1 MKIPVNRRVT
11 MEYII
16 MSDYTTKKSRVY
28 VVQGKPVPLNR
39 PRIGEYGV
47 YDSQRSVKAK
57 MMNELQLQRNKD
69 ATLCGM
75 LHMHMDFYMP
85 LPKTKSHR
93 KHLIQQKYH
102 VYRPDLSN
110 LIKMIEDVCVDVG
123 IIEDDCL
130 IASITARKLYGDPS
144 RTEFY
149 FSRLIKETD
158 YE

>member
-1 MKIPVNRRVT
+1 
-11 MEYII
+11 MENII
-16 MSDYTTKKSRVY
+16 MSDYTTTKSKVY

-39 PRIGEYGV
+39 PRMGEYGV
-47 YDSQRSVKAK
+47 YDSQKAIK
-57 MMNELQLQRNKD
+57 TKIMSELQIQKDKD

-75 LHMHMDFYMP
+75 LHMHMDFYMQ

-102 VYRPDLSN
+102 VYKPDLSN
-110 LIKMIEDVCVDVG
+110 LIKMIEDVCVDLR

-149 FSRLIKETD
+149 FSRLIKESD

>member
-1 MKIPVNRRVT
+1 
-11 MEYII
+11 
-16 MSDYTTKKSRVY
+16 MSDYTTHRSKVY

-39 PRIGEYGV
+39 PRMGEHGV
-47 YDSQRSVKAK
+47 YDSQKGIKYKISSDLKGQK
-57 MMNELQLQRNKD
+57 GLD

-93 KHLIQQKYH
+93 NHLIQQKYH

-110 LIKMIEDVCVDVG
+110 LIKMIEDVCVDIG

-130 IASITARKLYGDPS
+130 IASITARKLYGDIS

-149 FSRLIKETD
+149 FERLIKETD

>member
-1 MKIPVNRRVT
+1 MN
-11 MEYII
+11 
-16 MSDYTTKKSRVY
+16 DYTTIKSKVY

-39 PRIGEYGV
+39 PRMGEHGV
-47 YDSQRSVKAK
+47 YDSQKAVKTRIIA
-57 MMNELQLQRNKD
+57 ELQLQKDKD

-75 LHMHMDFYMP
+75 LHMHMDFYMQ

-93 KHLIQQKYH
+93 NHLMQQKYH
-102 VYRPDLSN
+102 VYKPDLSN
-110 LIKMIEDVCVDVG
+110 LIKMIEDVCVDLR

-130 IASITARKLYGDPS
+130 IASITARKLYGEQP

-149 FSRLIKETD
+149 FSSLMKETD